1 LKWVDFIGLSYK
13 MRAMTP
19 ACWSL
24 SRLLLLSSLSSW
36 LLLLLL
42 FIGRTTD
49 TTTAAAF
56 VCTTVPAVA
65 RTTVRRGQWCRNHRK
80 NQNSNS
86 NNDNGRLLLWRL
98 HQTTTPAAPQPT
110 PRFFMDD
117 TPPLVTTSRMAN
129 SSSMKSDGTSSSTT
143 TTTAV
148 HELIAGDIGWNSL
161 VGEADRAFRHGIQLE
176 KNGQARKAAAYF
188 HEAATLYQCALD
200 RPKEF
205 GPVTSL
211 SFADGRSILAYA
223 CLSLAFLNMDVLK
236 NPMAASRLFRLAGDN
251 VPTAVSLD
259 GMGMALEAADAPL
272 LEAVK
277 AYRQALEY
285 DPGNAKVRFHLA
297 VALER
302 LGTSTSTSTVATTT
316 TTTTTT
322 APTTAAAATDSETT
336 TTSSGGVVLDG
347 TTTDD
352 DSTSSTSS
360 GSSSS
365 YSEEADGIL
374 DALRREPIDHSC
386 LVDSWGYVRYHT
398 RKIRPYPNLYQGTRE
413 MLELAIN
420 HALINDDAL
429 ICEFGVGSGRSLRL
443 LQEIVELS
451 QQIHGFDTFTGL
463 PQAWGSVP
471 AGTYSTGGIVPTM
484 EGKVVF
490 HKGLFRDTIPPFLAE
505 SKRTAFLSYANIDC
519 RLYSSTV
526 DILEALYARV
536 VPGTIIVFSG
546 YTCHGTWRQDLFRA
560 WRECCKRFGWKY
572 DYLGFSLST
581 KQAVVRVTHA

>member
-1 LKWVDFIGLSYK
+1 
-13 MRAMTP
+13 
-19 ACWSL
+19 
-24 SRLLLLSSLSSW
+24 
-36 LLLLLL
+36 
-42 FIGRTTD
+42 
-49 TTTAAAF
+49 
-56 VCTTVPAVA
+56 
-65 RTTVRRGQWCRNHRK
+65 
-80 NQNSNS
+80 
-86 NNDNGRLLLWRL
+86 
-98 HQTTTPAAPQPT
+98 
-110 PRFFMDD
+110 MDD
-117 TPPLVTTSRMAN
+117 TSPLVTSRMAN
-129 SSSMKSDGTSSSTT
+129 SIMKSDGTSSSTTTT

-277 AYRQALEY
+277 AYRQALEF

-302 LGTSTSTSTVATTT
+302 LGASTTSTAATV

-322 APTTAAAATDSETT
+322 APTTAADSET
-336 TTSSGGVVLDG
+336 SKVSGGVVLDG

-352 DSTSSTSS
+352 DSSTISTS